1 MIRRP
6 PRSTLFP
13 YTTLFR
19 SQAREALE
27 DTELEEGG
35 ERLLHALAGEE
46 IEVPDR
52 PAELVE
58 AMVDVERDRL
68 ERRMHG
74 QRIVEVLSPREDRV
88 VARVAVGHARGRAP
102 AEVGAA
108 AGGL

>member
-58 AMVDVERDRL
+58 ARSEEHTSELQSQSNLVCRL
-68 ERRMHG
+68 LLEKKNKNKFNTQTTTKWIKQH
-74 QRIVEVLSPREDRV
+74 I
-88 VARVAVGHARGRAP
+88 AN
-102 AEVGAA
+102 
-108 AGGL
+108 